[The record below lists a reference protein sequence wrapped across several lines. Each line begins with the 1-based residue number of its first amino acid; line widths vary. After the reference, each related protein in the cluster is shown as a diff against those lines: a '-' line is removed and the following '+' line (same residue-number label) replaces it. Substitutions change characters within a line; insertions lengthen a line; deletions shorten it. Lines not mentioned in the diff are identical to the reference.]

1 MKILPVL
8 CILLVTSA
16 CGTKPSDSLSPSER
30 GEIENEIETH
40 VDEFIK
46 NYNQK
51 KLDEAFKDIAN
62 KKEFKAGVG
71 GEFMDYPKFYEHI
84 KGFLDLV
91 DTLEVKKV
99 KREITIITED
109 IAIYS
114 MVQSQN
120 LKLKSGKHY
129 HPIYAV
135 TFFFR
140 RIDKVWRVVYLHESA

>member
-1 MKILPVL
+1 MRILPVL
-8 CILLVTSA
+8 CILLAASG
-16 CGTKPSDSLSPSER
+16 CGKKSTDSLSPSDR
-30 GEIENEIETH
+30 KEIEDEIETH
-40 VDEFIK
+40 IDEFIE

-71 GEFMDYPKFYEHI
+71 GQFMDYPKFYEHI

-91 DTLEVKKV
+91 DTLEAKKV
-99 KREITIITED
+99 ESEITFITKD
-109 IAIYS
+109 MVIYS
-114 MVQSQN
+114 MIQSQN

-129 HPIYAV
+129 HPTYAV

-140 RIDKVWRVVYLHESA
+140 RIDKVWRVVYLHESE